1 MRIRIVSKIM
11 TNNKSLIITNSLI
24 LSPYLFLILGL
35 NFLSNGDKNMVVFS
49 LISMLTSFIFY
60 GKKIVYE
67 NIKNPIFIVSILF
80 SIYLSILYQLQGASP
95 SLLRSFIAG
104 SLVTLFFPR
113 KLLSKKIMLGLI
125 LIGSMMLFLNSLY
138 YTFYL
143 GLSRSAGLVNVIPY
157 ATFCS
162 VFSLA
167 GLYFFLSHQEKN
179 IKLIGLITTI
189 LSTTCVILSLS
200 RGVWLALFFSMIMML
215 FFQFRHSKKM
225 WKYILISII
234 SLLIGFFMFQDKIN
248 HRIAQTNA
256 EIQEIKEGNLNTSIG
271 LRLQMWNA
279 SFLVV
284 RDNWL
289 FGVGSSHQMILEELA
304 NQGQVSQELVKF
316 KNQHYH
322 NQLIDT
328 LVKYGVFGVL
338 LLIMMYITPI
348 YLAVHNKLN
357 YAPFIISV
365 SLLYFISGLTD
376 VPLSHSQTIYLY
388 LLVIIPLCNIKKV
401 AQ

>member
-1 MRIRIVSKIM
+1 M
-11 TNNKSLIITNSLI
+11 TNNKSLIENSLI

-35 NFLSNGDKNMVVFS
+35 NFLSNGDKTMVIFS
-49 LISMLTSFIFY
+49 IISMVTSFIVY
-60 GKKIVYE
+60 GKENVYN
-67 NIKNPIFIVSILF
+67 NIKNPIFIVAILF
-80 SIYLSILYQLQGASP
+80 SVYLSILYQLQGGSP
-95 SLLRSFIAG
+95 SLLRSFIAA
-104 SLVTLFFPR
+104 SLVTLFFPK

-125 LIGSMMLFLNSLY
+125 LIGSMMLFLNSVY

-143 GLSRSAGLVNVIPY
+143 GLSRSSGFVNVIPY

-167 GLYFFLSHQEKN
+167 GLYCFLSHQEKN
-179 IKLIGLITTI
+179 IKLIGLITTL

-200 RGVWLALFFSMIMML
+200 RGLWLALFFSMVTML

-225 WKYILISII
+225 WKYILISLV
-234 SLLIGFFMFQDKIN
+234 SLLISFFIFQDKIN

-256 EIQEIKEGNLNTSIG
+256 EVQEIKEGNLNTSIG
-271 LRLQMWNA
+271 LRLQMWNS

-284 RDNWL
+284 KNNWL

-338 LLIMMYITPI
+338 LLIMMYIVPI

-388 LLVIIPLCNIKKV
+388 LLIMIPLCSTKS
-401 AQ
+401 

>member
-1 MRIRIVSKIM
+1 M
-11 TNNKSLIITNSLI
+11 TNNKSLIENSLI

-35 NFLSNGDKNMVVFS
+35 NFLSNGDKTMVIFS
-49 LISMLTSFIFY
+49 IISMVTSFIAY
-60 GKKIVYE
+60 GKENVYN
-67 NIKNPIFIVSILF
+67 NIKNPIFIVAILF
-80 SIYLSILYQLQGASP
+80 SVYLSILYQLQGGSP
-95 SLLRSFIAG
+95 SLLRSFIAA
-104 SLVTLFFPR
+104 SLVTLFFPK

-125 LIGSMMLFLNSLY
+125 LIGSMMLFLNSVY

-143 GLSRSAGLVNVIPY
+143 GLSRSSGFINVIPY

-167 GLYFFLSHQEKN
+167 GLYCFLSHQEKN
-179 IKLIGLITTI
+179 IKLIGLITTL

-200 RGVWLALFFSMIMML
+200 RGVWLALFFSMITML

-225 WKYILISII
+225 WKYILISLVC
-234 SLLIGFFMFQDKIN
+234 LLISFFIFQDKIN

-256 EIQEIKEGNLNTSIG
+256 EVQEIKEGNLNTSIG
-271 LRLQMWNA
+271 LRLQMWNS

-284 RDNWL
+284 KNNWL

-338 LLIMMYITPI
+338 LLIMMYIVPI

-388 LLVIIPLCNIKKV
+388 LLIMIPLCSTKS
-401 AQ
+401 